1 MRKLLKEH
9 FKELLKEEI
18 DFSSKTA
25 TVYHLTGFKTADY
38 DPVYAEKMKKTNK
51 DLRGQIKSK
60 YAGKE
65 KTRAQSILSKAE
77 YKTAAK
83 ELKQFKT
90 PQGQAYYIGKQ
101 IEKGAWDLGSNYVP
115 GHGKMYAKGLYTC
128 YKLNPTIARTYGSV
142 ILRFEADISSMLI
155 FNAGIAK
162 SIYGKNFRLE
172 DQFLEICKKMN
183 VDIRG
188 FWNQEASFDFSAD
201 AQDAISEFIEMLTS
215 ISNRPE
221 FLNSSYDA
229 ELRTA
234 PFALQAIEQY
244 SRLFKRGRGSILR
257 NVINGVIF
265 WGRGDGPVCIVYNPE
280 ITLRHK
286 LTGAGYFDKKGEP
299 IIEDVIERLI
309 GRSGTSLAD
318 TFEFA
323 QEIDEEA
330 QEIEK
335 ARAENFKQQLA
346 NFSQE
351 EDSTDDFLNN
361 LPSKLNTILS
371 PITNLYKDACDDLIM
386 SRVKDT
392 QPDFDNY
399 CQNVAEGYRYVQFIC
414 SILSEPFLQF
424 VDIFGPGLDI
434 VSKDEFEKYCY
445 IFKQYSSNLLFNDYS
460 LAPKLADFE
469 LNGLKC
475 AAQNEEEFA
484 KLVEQHLKPLTDRF
498 NEMLKEGLASEFVNE
513 ISQEAIGSG
522 EIGVFN
528 NSITKFEIGEVSL
541 NTTNDAQTLES
552 SLEGSGTIMQ
562 KAEQELLD
570 LFNDERV
577 KTPEGQSALESMLQY
592 NKTINTD
599 GTLDFGEIVKSFG
612 YYSDYCHAGGD
623 IFYTLCEQIRSLDY
637 AGLGSYKI
645 DRDKFN
651 PEFILQRMY
660 GQKEEWK
667 VRDAAGLSLSMFKD
681 GRKAYND
688 TTLVT
693 TELVKQRVIQDKSG
707 NLEWVVE
714 TVFDLPRH
722 REKLII

>member
-18 DFSSKTA
+18 DFSSKRA
-25 TVYHLTGFKTADY
+25 TIYHLTGFKTADY
-38 DPVYAEKMKKTNK
+38 DPIYKKQMKKTDADLK
-51 DLRGQIKSK
+51 DEIESK
-60 YAGKE
+60 YAGKK
-65 KTRAQSILSKAE
+65 KTRAQSILSNIKYKA
-77 YKTAAK
+77 ASK
-83 ELKQFKT
+83 ELSRFKT
-90 PQGQAYYIGKQ
+90 PQGQAYYIAKQ
-101 IEKGAWDLGSNYVP
+101 IEKGVWDLGSNYVP
-115 GHGKMYAKGLYTC
+115 GHGKMYAKGLYAC
-128 YKLNPTIARTYGSV
+128 YKLNPAIARTYGSV

-162 SIYGKNFRLE
+162 SIYGENFRLE

-188 FWNQEASFDFSAD
+188 FWNQEVSFKFSAD
-201 AQDAISEFIEMLTS
+201 AQDSIGEFLETLSAISDS
-215 ISNRPE
+215 QA
-221 FLNSSYDA
+221 FLNSSYDS

-244 SRLFKRGRGSILR
+244 SRLFKRGRHAILR
-257 NVINGVIF
+257 DVIDGVIF
-265 WGRGDGPVCIVYNPE
+265 WGRGDGPVCLVYNPE
-280 ITLRHK
+280 INLRHK

-335 ARAENFKQQLA
+335 ARTEKFKQQLA
-346 NFSQE
+346 TFSKE
-351 EDSTDDFLNN
+351 DDSTDDFLNN
-361 LPSKLNTILS
+361 LPSKLNTILT
-371 PITNLYKDACDDLIM
+371 PLTKLYNDACDDLIM

-399 CQNVAEGYRYVQFIC
+399 CRNVSKGYKYIQFIC
-414 SILSEPFLQF
+414 SILAEPFLQF

-445 IFKQYSSNLLFNDYS
+445 IFKQYSSPIQGPP
-460 LAPKLADFE
+460 PKLADFE
-469 LNGLKC
+469 VNGLKC
-475 AAQNEEEFA
+475 VAQNQEEFS
-484 KLVEQHLKPLTDRF
+484 KLVEQNLKPLTDRF
-498 NEMLKEGLASEFVNE
+498 NEMFDEGLASEFVNE
-513 ISQEAIGSG
+513 ISHEAIGSG
-522 EIGVFN
+522 GEGVFN
-528 NSITKFEIGEVSL
+528 NSITEFEIGEVNL
-541 NTTNDAQTLES
+541 NTSNDAQALES

-570 LFNDERV
+570 LFNDERI
-577 KTPEGQSALESMLQY
+577 KSPEGQAALESMLQY
-592 NKTINTD
+592 NETINTD
-599 GTLDFGEIVKSFG
+599 GTLDFGEIVKNFG

-637 AGLGSYKI
+637 AGLASYKI
-645 DRDKFN
+645 DRNIFN

-660 GQKEEWK
+660 NQKEEWK

-714 TVFDLPRH
+714 TVFDLPMH